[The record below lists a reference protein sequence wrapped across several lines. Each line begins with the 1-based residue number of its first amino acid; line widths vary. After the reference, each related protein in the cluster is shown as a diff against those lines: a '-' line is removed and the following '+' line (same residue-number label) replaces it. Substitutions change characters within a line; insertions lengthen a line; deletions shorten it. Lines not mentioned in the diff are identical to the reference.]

1 MQHTA
6 IGYEPGELVPGT
18 VYSVVRCIGSG
29 GMGTV
34 YEVEDTSIGK
44 RYVMK
49 TLHPQLCAREDL
61 ARRMQNEA
69 RTLARLNHPNIVEVI
84 TAGVTADELRRPY
97 YVMERLNG
105 QPLRHVLQKRWQ
117 LELPHAYH
125 IGIDLLDAL
134 EHAHDKGV
142 IHRDVKPD
150 NIFLHRTSAG
160 VTVTK
165 LLDFGIMSL
174 LDASS
179 RETAGRFLGTLR
191 YAAPEQLRG
200 EPPTPKMDIYA
211 VGLVLYEM
219 IAGRGPFDDEG
230 DPHRIAAAHLH
241 RMPTP
246 LSRYVPVPKE
256 LDALLFAV
264 LAKDPDARPRDAF
277 ALAASLRTLK
287 QALAAGVDSSRGR
300 AARKQSATAVS
311 AGGST
316 RPAATD
322 VGMPPPTVGM
332 VAGKHEAVTPPEGN
346 PALVV
351 DRSAPTGTF
360 APETPR
366 VARHGTESLAS
377 PLSPAAYPAML
388 EPTPPPV
395 AFPTPVTPLPVAL
408 GVGVQF
414 SSVATQP
421 AGNTSPPVLGKSAM
435 IAMVTSIAVSAF
447 LASLAIIVVAR
458 HVSGLKRDPSV
469 DPVASAAAMAPPP
482 VAAGQPQLQAS
493 GTAEGQSL
501 PSSTDGGF

>member
-1 MQHTA
+1 
-6 IGYEPGELVPGT
+6 
-18 VYSVVRCIGSG
+18 
-29 GMGTV
+29 MGTV

-105 QPLRHVLQKRWQ
+105 QALRHVLQKRWQ
-117 LELPHAYH
+117 LELTHAYH

-150 NIFLHRTSAG
+150 NIFLHRTPAG

-200 EPPTPKMDIYA
+200 DRPTAKMDLYA
-211 VGLVLYEM
+211 AGLVLYEM

-277 ALAASLRTLK
+277 ALAASLRNLK
-287 QALAAGVDSSRGR
+287 SALVAGADSSRGK
-300 AARKQSATAVS
+300 AARKQGGTVVS
-311 AGGST
+311 AGSS
-316 RPAATD
+316 RPPATD
-322 VGMPPPTVGM
+322 VGMAAPTVRA
-332 VAGKHEAVTPPEGN
+332 VSGKHEAITPQEGN

-351 DRSAPTGTF
+351 DRSAPTGSI
-360 APETPR
+360 APETPV
-366 VARHGTESLAS
+366 VARHATESLAS

-395 AFPTPVTPLPVAL
+395 AFPTPVSPFPAALVA
-408 GVGVQF
+408 GVHPSG
-414 SSVATQP
+414 VATQP
-421 AGNTSPPVLGKSAM
+421 DGKAPSPVLGKPAM
-435 IAMVTSIAVSAF
+435 IAVVTSIAVSAF
-447 LASLAIIVVAR
+447 LASFAIVVVAR
-458 HVSGLKRDPSV
+458 HQGGLKADPSAE
-469 DPVASAAAMAPPP
+469 PPAPAAMQAPPPP
-482 VAAGQPQLQAS
+482 VAAGQGQLQAS
-493 GTAEGQSL
+493 GTTEGPSL
-501 PSSTDGGF
+501 PPGADAGL

>member
-1 MQHTA
+1 MQQPA

-44 RYVMK
+44 RYVLK
-49 TLHPQLCAREDL
+49 TLHPQLCTREDL

-84 TAGVTADELRRPY
+84 TAGVTADDVRRPY

-150 NIFLHRTSAG
+150 NIFLHRTPAG

-200 EPPTPKMDIYA
+200 ERPTPKMDIYA
-211 VGLVLYEM
+211 AGLVLYEM

-246 LSRYVPVPKE
+246 ISRYVPVPKE

-277 ALAASLRTLK
+277 ALAASLRNLK
-287 QALAAGVDSSRGR
+287 QALAAGIDSSRGR
-300 AARKQSATAVS
+300 AARKPGATAVS
-311 AGGST
+311 AGITS
-316 RPAATD
+316 PAATE
-322 VGMPPPTVGM
+322 VGMEPPTVGM
-332 VAGKHEAVTPPEGN
+332 VAAKHDAVTPPEGN

-351 DRSAPTGTF
+351 DRSSPTGTLSP
-360 APETPR
+360 ATPV
-366 VARHGTESLAS
+366 VARQGTESFAPLPS
-377 PLSPAAYPAML
+377 PSAYPAML

-395 AFPTPVTPLPVAL
+395 AYPTPVSPMAPLIGL
-408 GVGVQF
+408 GAQPSGVT
-414 SSVATQP
+414 TQP
-421 AGNTSPPVLGKSAM
+421 ARKTPSPGLGKSAM
-435 IAMVTSIAVSAF
+435 VAMVTSIAVSAF

-458 HVSGLKRDPSV
+458 HQMGLKRDLSTEP
-469 DPVASAAAMAPPP
+469 AATTAVLAPPPP
-482 VAAGQPQLQAS
+482 VAAGQAQMQAS
-493 GTAEGQSL
+493 GTTEL
-501 PSSTDGGF
+501 PSPSNADAGF